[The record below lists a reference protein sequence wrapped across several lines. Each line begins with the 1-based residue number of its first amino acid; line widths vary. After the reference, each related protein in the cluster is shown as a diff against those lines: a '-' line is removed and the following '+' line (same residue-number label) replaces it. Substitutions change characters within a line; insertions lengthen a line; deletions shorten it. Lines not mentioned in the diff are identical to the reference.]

1 MAESAINESA
11 SRDSAACVPPH
22 PVGPL
27 CVDTVLL
34 ACNENSHYL
43 DFWPIVRRA
52 WTQLVGIR
60 AVLVYVGAELPAQL
74 QGDPDVIFFKAIS
87 SWPTATQ
94 AQCIRLLYPAL
105 LAGSAGVT
113 INDMDMV
120 PMQREHYTD
129 DFAHYSADKL
139 VGLRGIDEGW
149 REIYMNGIAA
159 APATWGEMFSIR
171 TVDDVRDRLRE
182 WSELHVADGVHAI
195 KGGVGWCTDQRLFYT
210 HVKEWATTR
219 PERLVFAPW
228 FDPGSPTF
236 ARRRLDRIRPAEW
249 DSPDARRQI
258 YNAYGYHI
266 DFHMP
271 PYQENAAVLNEIV
284 DRVAIAYLK
293 NSARI
298 MADDI
303 IQADRFLEAVAGN
316 PACCYIKIDTLVE
329 GRPIAWRGQWHGA
342 VPARVWVS
350 GHGDYPITKE
360 IFERYES
367 NCDIWFATNVE
378 HSHPKLRAIPIG
390 ITNDTDESHLH
401 RIYGNVASMAEVASE
416 PRDLAPR
423 LIYANFKPETY
434 RVEREPLMEA
444 LSTLPWVDTGTPV
457 DSHDGRREFL
467 RAIRNHK
474 FVVCPRGNGVDTHR
488 LWETLYMGSIPIV
501 RRCPNVAQW
510 DDLPVCF
517 VDNWDSITGPGAPEF
532 LEAEYVRISKMPT
545 SSLKKSRY
553 SYWIAE
559 IMRAAQ

>member
-1 MAESAINESA
+1 MSKPAA
-11 SRDSAACVPPH
+11 SEPAASEPPRA
-22 PVGPL
+22 VGPL

-34 ACNENSHYL
+34 ACNENPHYL

-52 WTQLVGIR
+52 WLQIVGIR
-60 AVLVYVGAELPAQL
+60 AVLVFVGGELPAGL
-74 QGDPDVIFFKAIS
+74 QDDPDVIFFKAIP

-105 LAGSAGVT
+105 LAGRSGVT
-113 INDMDMV
+113 INDMDMI
-120 PMQREHYTD
+120 PMQREFYVDCFERHTSD
-129 DFAHYSADKL
+129 QL

-149 REIYMNGIAA
+149 REVYMNGIAA

-171 TVDDVRDRLRE
+171 NIDDVRAQLRE
-182 WSELHVADGVHAI
+182 WSEAHVADGIHAN
-195 KGGVGWCTDQRLFYT
+195 KGGVGWCTDQRLFYQQ
-210 HVKEWATTR
+210 VKSWAAER
-219 PERLVFAPW
+219 PERLAFAPW
-228 FDPGSPTF
+228 LDPSAGAA

-249 DSPDARRQI
+249 DSSDARRQI

-271 PYQENAAVLNEIV
+271 PYRENAEVLREIV
-284 DRVAIAYLK
+284 DRVAIARLK
-293 NSARI
+293 CTARL

-303 IQADRFLEAVAGN
+303 IQADRFLAAVVGN
-316 PACCYIKIDTLVE
+316 PSCCYVKTDTLWE
-329 GRPIAWRGQWHGA
+329 GRPLMWRGQYHGA
-342 VPARVWVS
+342 APARVWVS
-350 GHGDYPITKE
+350 GHSDYPITKE

-532 LEAEYVRISKMPT
+532 LEAEYLRISRMPI